1 MLTLMRMA
9 RARRAL
15 QAARPGETTVAHAAV
30 DCDFF
35 HLGRFSSNYSAL
47 DGEPPSAT
55 LRS

>member
-30 DCDFF
+30 DGGFF
-35 HLGRFSSNYSAL
+35 HLGRFSSNYAAL